1 MWGNVKYIRQVP
13 QKNEV
18 VSGMKYTELTVLTF
32 SSKNTLTSTTK
43 ILETYMKFIK
53 TSFTITTKK

>member
-1 MWGNVKYIRQVP
+1 MWGNVKYIRQVS